1 MEESHQE
8 VSYSEPEP
16 KTGLTGWQIA
26 LIVVAA
32 FIVVCCLCLMAVLV
46 LTPVLLGP
54 EFGNVF
60 SSVIET
66 LEATTPMP

>member
-1 MEESHQE
+1 MEESYPE
-8 VSYSEPEP
+8 GSYSEPEP
-16 KTGLTGWQIA
+16 RARLAGWQIA
-26 LIVVAA
+26 LIVAA
-32 FIVVCCLCLMAVLV
+32 ALIVVCCLCLMVVFV

-60 SSVIET
+60 STVIET